1 MRWRS
6 DGKITVFLD
15 GAKDGGFETTERE
28 VETVDFWHRKLI
40 GFFVAFECGA
50 SNSGATWVGKSE
62 NFGDFIENFAD
73 GVIASATDDMKV
85 VVVLHIY
92 NLRMAAGNDE
102 GEERKFRFVATQ
114 PVGVDVRF
122 EMMGRVKRN
131 VVKNG
136 GSAGGEGADK
146 KGADEAWGM
155 SDGNGV
161 NVGPIELSVSEGL
174 VKDGVD
180 GFDMRT
186 SGNLG
191 NNAAV
196 GGMNIDLR
204 NDDVG
209 KNAVAIFDDGRCG
222 FVTRTLN
229 SKNAHILLL

>member
-1 MRWRS
+1 M
-6 DGKITVFLD
+6 D

-73 GVIASATDDMKV
+73 GVIASAADDMKI

-204 NDDVG
+204 DDDVG

>member
-1 MRWRS
+1 M
-6 DGKITVFLD
+6 DGTQN
-15 GAKDGGFETTERE
+15 GGFETAKRE
-28 VETVDFWHRKLI
+28 VETVDFWNWKLVSVGI
-40 GFFVAFECGA
+40 AFECGA
-50 SNSGATWVGKSE
+50 SNSGATWVGETE

-73 GVIASATDDMKV
+73 GIVASAADDMKV

-122 EMMGRVKRN
+122 EMMGRVKWN

-136 GSAGGEGADK
+136 GSASSEGADK
-146 KGADEAWGM
+146 KGADEAWSM

-180 GFDMRT
+180 GFDMGA

-191 NNAAV
+191 NNATV

>member
-1 MRWRS
+1 M
-6 DGKITVFLD
+6 
-15 GAKDGGFETTERE
+15 
-28 VETVDFWHRKLI
+28 I
-40 GFFVAFECGA
+40 GFFVAFERGA
-50 SNSGATWVGKSE
+50 SNSGATWVGETE
-62 NFGDFIENFAD
+62 NLGDFIEDFANSI
-73 GVIASATDDMKV
+73 VASAADNMKIIV
-85 VVVLHIY
+85 ALHIY
-92 NLRMAAGNDE
+92 NLRMAAGNDK

-131 VVKNG
+131 VMQNG
-136 GSAGGEGADK
+136 GSAGSEGADK
-146 KGADEAWGM
+146 KGADEARGM

-161 NVGPIELSVSEGL
+161 DVGPIELSVGEGL

-180 GFDMRT
+180 GFDMRA

-191 NNAAV
+191 NNATV

-229 SKNAHILLL
+229 SKNAHIFLL

>member
-1 MRWRS
+1 M
-6 DGKITVFLD
+6 D

-73 GVIASATDDMKV
+73 GVIASAADDMKI

-136 GSAGGEGADK
+136 GSASSEGADK

>member
-73 GVIASATDDMKV
+73 GVIASAADDMKI

-122 EMMGRVKRN
+122 EMMGRIKRN

-161 NVGPIELSVSEGL
+161 NVGPIELSVSKGL

>member
-1 MRWRS
+1 M
-6 DGKITVFLD
+6 DGTQN
-15 GAKDGGFETTERE
+15 GGFETAKRE
-28 VETVDFWHRKLI
+28 VETVDFWNWKLVSVGI
-40 GFFVAFECGA
+40 AFECGA
-50 SNSGATWVGKSE
+50 SNSGATWVWKSE

-73 GVIASATDDMKV
+73 GIVASAADDMKV

-191 NNAAV
+191 NNATV

>member
-50 SNSGATWVGKSE
+50 SNSGATWVWKSE

-73 GVIASATDDMKV
+73 GVIASAADDMKI

-136 GSAGGEGADK
+136 GSASSEGADK
-146 KGADEAWGM
+146 KGADEAWSM

>member
-1 MRWRS
+1 M
-6 DGKITVFLD
+6 D
-15 GAKDGGFETTERE
+15 GAKDGGFKTAERE
-28 VETVDFWHRKLI
+28 VETVDFWHRELI
-40 GFFVAFECGA
+40 GFFVAFERGA
-50 SNSGATWVGKSE
+50 SNSGATWVWKSE

-73 GVIASATDDMKV
+73 GIVASAADDMKIV
-85 VVVLHIY
+85 VALHIY

-102 GEERKFRFVATQ
+102 GEEREFRFVATQ
-114 PVGVDVRF
+114 PVGVDVGF

-136 GSAGGEGADK
+136 GSAGSEGADK
-146 KGADEAWGM
+146 KGTDEAWGM
-155 SDGNGV
+155 SDGNCV
-161 NVGPIELSVSEGL
+161 NVGPIELSVSKGL
-174 VKDGVD
+174 VEDGID

-204 NDDVG
+204 NDDIG
-209 KNAVAIFDDGRCG
+209 KNAVAIFDDGRCS

>member
-6 DGKITVFLD
+6 DRKITVFLD

-40 GFFVAFECGA
+40 GFFVAFERNFG
-50 SNSGATWVGKSE
+50 NSGTAWVGKSE

-73 GVIASATDDMKV
+73 SIIASAADDMKV
-85 VVVLHIY
+85 VVALHIY

-122 EMMGRVKRN
+122 EMMGRVKRS

-136 GSAGGEGADK
+136 GSAGSEGADK
-146 KGADEAWGM
+146 KGTDEAWSM

-161 NVGPIELSVSEGL
+161 NVGPIELSVSKGL

-180 GFDMRT
+180 GFDMGA
-186 SGNLG
+186 SGDLG
-191 NNAAV
+191 NNATV

>member
-1 MRWRS
+1 M
-6 DGKITVFLD
+6 DGTQN
-15 GAKDGGFETTERE
+15 GGFETAKRE
-28 VETVDFWHRKLI
+28 VETVDFWNWKLVSVGI
-40 GFFVAFECGA
+40 AFECGA

-85 VVVLHIY
+85 VVALHIY

-136 GSAGGEGADK
+136 GSASSEGADK
-146 KGADEAWGM
+146 KGADEAWSM

-180 GFDMRT
+180 GFDMGA

-191 NNAAV
+191 NNATV

>member
-1 MRWRS
+1 M
-6 DGKITVFLD
+6 D
-15 GAKDGGFETTERE
+15 GAKDGGFETTEGE

-40 GFFVAFECGA
+40 GFFVAFER
-50 SNSGATWVGKSE
+50 NSGNSRATWVGESE

-73 GVIASATDDMKV
+73 SIVASATDDMKV
-85 VVVLHIY
+85 VVALHIY
-92 NLRMAAGNDE
+92 NLRMTAGNDE

-131 VVKNG
+131 VVKKG

-146 KGADEAWGM
+146 KGTDETWGM

-161 NVGPIELSVSEGL
+161 NVGPVELSVSKGL

-180 GFDMRT
+180 GFDMRA

-191 NNAAV
+191 NNATV

-204 NDDVG
+204 NDDIG

>member
-1 MRWRS
+1 M
-6 DGKITVFLD
+6 
-15 GAKDGGFETTERE
+15 
-28 VETVDFWHRKLI
+28 I
-40 GFFVAFECGA
+40 GFFVAFERGA
-50 SNSGATWVGKSE
+50 SNSGATWVGETE
-62 NFGDFIENFAD
+62 NLGDFIEDFANSI
-73 GVIASATDDMKV
+73 VASAADNMEIIV
-85 VVVLHIY
+85 ALHIY
-92 NLRMAAGNDE
+92 NLRMAAGNDK

-131 VVKNG
+131 VMQNG
-136 GSAGGEGADK
+136 GSTGSEGADK

-161 NVGPIELSVSEGL
+161 DVGPIELSVSKGL
-174 VKDGVD
+174 VEDGID

-229 SKNAHILLL
+229 SKNAHIFLL

>member
-1 MRWRS
+1 M
-6 DGKITVFLD
+6 D
-15 GAKDGGFETTERE
+15 GAKDGGFETAERE
-28 VETVDFWHRKLI
+28 VETVDFWHRELI
-40 GFFVAFECGA
+40 GFFVAFERGA
-50 SNSGATWVGKSE
+50 SNSGTTWVGKSE
-62 NFGDFIENFAD
+62 NFGDFIKDFANSI
-73 GVIASATDDMKV
+73 VASAADDMKV
-85 VVVLHIY
+85 VVALHIY

-136 GSAGGEGADK
+136 GSASSEGADK

-180 GFDMRT
+180 GFDMGA

-191 NNAAV
+191 NNATV

-204 NDDVG
+204 DDDIG

-222 FVTRTLN
+222 FVTRTFN

>member
-1 MRWRS
+1 M
-6 DGKITVFLD
+6 D
-15 GAKDGGFETTERE
+15 GAKDGGFETAERE
-28 VETVDFWHRKLI
+28 VETVDFWHRELI
-40 GFFVAFECGA
+40 GFFVAFERGA
-50 SNSGATWVGKSE
+50 SNSGTTWVGKSE
-62 NFGDFIENFAD
+62 NFGDFIKDFANSI
-73 GVIASATDDMKV
+73 VASAADDMKV
-85 VVVLHIY
+85 VVALHIY

-131 VVKNG
+131 VMQNG
-136 GSAGGEGADK
+136 GSAGSEGADK

-161 NVGPIELSVSEGL
+161 NVGPIELSVNEGL

-180 GFDMRT
+180 GFDMRA

-191 NNAAV
+191 DNATV

-204 NDDVG
+204 NDDIG

-229 SKNAHILLL
+229 SKNAHIFLL

>member
-1 MRWRS
+1 M
-6 DGKITVFLD
+6 D

-28 VETVDFWHRKLI
+28 VETVDYWHRKLI

-73 GVIASATDDMKV
+73 GVIASAADDMKI

-136 GSAGGEGADK
+136 GSASSEGADK
-146 KGADEAWGM
+146 KGADEAWSM

>member
-1 MRWRS
+1 M
-6 DGKITVFLD
+6 DGTQN
-15 GAKDGGFETTERE
+15 GGFETAKRE
-28 VETVDFWHRKLI
+28 VETVDFWNWKLVSVGI
-40 GFFVAFECGA
+40 AFECGA
-50 SNSGATWVGKSE
+50 SNSGATWVGETE

-85 VVVLHIY
+85 VVALHIY

-136 GSAGGEGADK
+136 GSASSEGADK

-180 GFDMRT
+180 GFDMGA

-191 NNAAV
+191 NNATV

-209 KNAVAIFDDGRCG
+209 KNAVAIFYDGRCG

>member
-1 MRWRS
+1 M
-6 DGKITVFLD
+6 D

-73 GVIASATDDMKV
+73 GVIASAADDMKI

-136 GSAGGEGADK
+136 GSASSEGADK
-146 KGADEAWGM
+146 KGADEAWSM

>member
-1 MRWRS
+1 M
-6 DGKITVFLD
+6 D

-40 GFFVAFECGA
+40 GFFVAFERGA

-73 GVIASATDDMKV
+73 GIVASAADDMKIV
-85 VVVLHIY
+85 VALHIY

-131 VVKNG
+131 VMQNG
-136 GSAGGEGADK
+136 GSAGSEGADK

-180 GFDMRT
+180 GFDMRA
-186 SGNLG
+186 SGDFG
-191 NNAAV
+191 NNATV

>member
-1 MRWRS
+1 M
-6 DGKITVFLD
+6 
-15 GAKDGGFETTERE
+15 
-28 VETVDFWHRKLI
+28 I
-40 GFFVAFECGA
+40 GFFVAFERGA
-50 SNSGATWVGKSE
+50 SNSGAAWVGETE
-62 NFGDFIENFAD
+62 NLGDFIEDFAD
-73 GVIASATDDMKV
+73 SIVASAADDMKV
-85 VVVLHIY
+85 VVALHIY

-114 PVGVDVRF
+114 PVGIDVRF
-122 EMMGRVKRN
+122 EMMGWIKRN

-136 GSAGGEGADK
+136 GSAGSEGADK
-146 KGADEAWGM
+146 KGADEAWSM

-161 NVGPIELSVSEGL
+161 NVGPIELSVSKGL

-180 GFDMRT
+180 GFDMGA
-186 SGNLG
+186 SGDLG
-191 NNAAV
+191 NNATV

-229 SKNAHILLL
+229 SKNAHTLLL

>member
-1 MRWRS
+1 M
-6 DGKITVFLD
+6 D
-15 GAKDGGFETTERE
+15 GAKDGGFETAERK

-40 GFFVAFECGA
+40 GFCVAFERGA
-50 SNSGATWVGKSE
+50 SNSRTTWVGKSE

-73 GVIASATDDMKV
+73 GIVASAADDMKV
-85 VVVLHIY
+85 VVALHIY
-92 NLRMAAGNDE
+92 NLCMAAGNDE
-102 GEERKFRFVATQ
+102 GEERKFRFIATQ

-136 GSAGGEGADK
+136 GSAGSEGADK

-161 NVGPIELSVSEGL
+161 NVGPIELSVSKGL

-180 GFDMRT
+180 GFDMRA
-186 SGNLG
+186 SSNLR

>member
-6 DGKITVFLD
+6 DRKITVFLD
-15 GAKDGGFETTERE
+15 GAKDGGFKTAERE

-40 GFFVAFECGA
+40 GFFVAFECDFG
-50 SNSGATWVGKSE
+50 NSGTTWVGESE

-73 GVIASATDDMKV
+73 SIVASAADDMKIV
-85 VVVLHIY
+85 VALHIY
-92 NLRMAAGNDE
+92 NLRMAAGNDK

-136 GSAGGEGADK
+136 GSAGSESADK
-146 KGADEAWGM
+146 KGADEAWSM

-161 NVGPIELSVSEGL
+161 DVGPIELSVSKSL

-180 GFDMRT
+180 GFD
-186 SGNLG
+186 
-191 NNAAV
+191 V
-196 GGMNIDLR
+196 
-204 NDDVG
+204 
-209 KNAVAIFDDGRCG
+209 
-222 FVTRTLN
+222 
-229 SKNAHILLL
+229 

>member
-1 MRWRS
+1 M
-6 DGKITVFLD
+6 D
-15 GAKDGGFETTERE
+15 GAKDGGFKTTERE

-40 GFFVAFECGA
+40 GFFVTFERNFG
-50 SNSGATWVGKSE
+50 NSRTTWVGKSE
-62 NFGDFIENFAD
+62 NLCDLIENFAD
-73 GVIASATDDMKV
+73 GVIASAADDMKV
-85 VVVLHIY
+85 VVALHIY

-102 GEERKFRFVATQ
+102 GEERKCRFVATQ
-114 PVGVDVRF
+114 PVGVDMRF

-136 GSAGGEGADK
+136 GSAGSEGADK

-161 NVGPIELSVSEGL
+161 NVGPIELSISEGL
-174 VKDGVD
+174 VKDGID
-180 GFDMRT
+180 GFDMRA
-186 SGNLG
+186 SGDLG
-191 NNAAV
+191 NNATV

-229 SKNAHILLL
+229 SKNAHIFLL

>member
-6 DGKITVFLD
+6 DRKITVFLD

-40 GFFVAFECGA
+40 GFFVAFERNFG
-50 SNSGATWVGKSE
+50 NSRTTWVGETE

-73 GVIASATDDMKV
+73 GIVASAADDMKIV
-85 VVVLHIY
+85 VALHIY

-131 VVKNG
+131 VVKHG
-136 GSAGGEGADK
+136 GSAGSEGADK

-161 NVGPIELSVSEGL
+161 NVGPIELSVSKGL
-174 VKDGVD
+174 VKDGID
-180 GFDMRT
+180 GFDMRA
-186 SGNLG
+186 SGDLG
-191 NNAAV
+191 NNATV

-222 FVTRTLN
+222 FVT
-229 SKNAHILLL
+229 

>member
-6 DGKITVFLD
+6 DGKITVILD
-15 GAKDGGFETTERE
+15 GAKDGGLETTERE

-73 GVIASATDDMKV
+73 GVIASAADDMKI

>member
-1 MRWRS
+1 M
-6 DGKITVFLD
+6 
-15 GAKDGGFETTERE
+15 
-28 VETVDFWHRKLI
+28 I
-40 GFFVAFECGA
+40 GFFVAFERGA

-73 GVIASATDDMKV
+73 GVIASAADDMKV

-92 NLRMAAGNDE
+92 NLRMTAGNDE

-114 PVGVDVRF
+114 PVSVDVGF
-122 EMMGRVKRN
+122 EMMSRVKRD

-161 NVGPIELSVSEGL
+161 NVGPIELSVSKGL
-174 VKDGVD
+174 VEDGID

>member
-40 GFFVAFECGA
+40 GFFVAFERGA
-50 SNSGATWVGKSE
+50 INSGATWVWKSE

-73 GVIASATDDMKV
+73 GIVASAADDMKI

-180 GFDMRT
+180 GFDMGA
-186 SGNLG
+186 SGDFG
-191 NNAAV
+191 NNATV

-204 NDDVG
+204 DDDVG

>member
-50 SNSGATWVGKSE
+50 SNSGATWVGETE

-73 GVIASATDDMKV
+73 GVIASAADDMKI

-136 GSAGGEGADK
+136 GSASSEGADK
-146 KGADEAWGM
+146 KGADEAWSM

-180 GFDMRT
+180 GFDMGT

>member
-1 MRWRS
+1 M
-6 DGKITVFLD
+6 
-15 GAKDGGFETTERE
+15 
-28 VETVDFWHRKLI
+28 I
-40 GFFVAFECGA
+40 GFFVAFERGA
-50 SNSGATWVGKSE
+50 SNSGATWVGETE
-62 NFGDFIENFAD
+62 NLGDFIEDFANSI
-73 GVIASATDDMKV
+73 VASAADNMEIIV
-85 VVVLHIY
+85 ALHIY
-92 NLRMAAGNDE
+92 NLRMAAGNDK

-131 VVKNG
+131 VMQNG
-136 GSAGGEGADK
+136 GSTGSEGADK

-161 NVGPIELSVSEGL
+161 DVGPIELSVGEGL

-180 GFDMRT
+180 GFDMRA

-191 NNAAV
+191 NNATV

-222 FVTRTLN
+222 FVTRALN

>member
-1 MRWRS
+1 
-6 DGKITVFLD
+6 
-15 GAKDGGFETTERE
+15 
-28 VETVDFWHRKLI
+28 
-40 GFFVAFECGA
+40 
-50 SNSGATWVGKSE
+50 
-62 NFGDFIENFAD
+62 
-73 GVIASATDDMKV
+73 MKV
-85 VVVLHIY
+85 VVALHIY
-92 NLRMAAGNDE
+92 NLRMTAGNDE

-131 VVKNG
+131 VMQNG
-136 GSAGGEGADK
+136 GSAGSEGADK

-180 GFDMRT
+180 GFDMRA
-186 SGNLG
+186 SGDLG
-191 NNAAV
+191 NNATV

>member
-1 MRWRS
+1 M
-6 DGKITVFLD
+6 D
-15 GAKDGGFETTERE
+15 GAKDGGFETAKRE
-28 VETVDFWHRKLI
+28 VETVDFWNWKLVSVGI
-40 GFFVAFECGA
+40 AFECGA

-73 GVIASATDDMKV
+73 GVIASAADDMKI

-122 EMMGRVKRN
+122 EMMGRIKRN